1 MDFIK
6 FHRLAGFAARGLEQF
21 VLIFG
26 LGKHRENSS
35 RAAWCVGYDRHM
47 DKLTNAERLK

>member
-1 MDFIK
+1 MDFVK
-6 FHRLAGFAARGLEQF
+6 LHRMAGFAACGLERF
-21 VLIFG
+21 ILNFG
-26 LGKHRENSS
+26 LGKHLENSS